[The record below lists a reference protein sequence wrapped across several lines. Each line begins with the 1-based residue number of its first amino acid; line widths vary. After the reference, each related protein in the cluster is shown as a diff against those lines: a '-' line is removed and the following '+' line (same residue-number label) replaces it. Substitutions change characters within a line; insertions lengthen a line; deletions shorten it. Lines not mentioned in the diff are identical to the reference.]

1 MPEKIIYKTKA
12 TAKGGREGHVSS
24 EDGTIDLT
32 LVKPKEMG
40 GDGTP
45 GANPETLFACGYAA
59 CFESAARFA
68 ASKAGFTVGPQSY
81 VTAEVGIGPRPGS
94 GFQLDVTLYA
104 HLDGL
109 DKQDA
114 EMVVQTAHNELC
126 PYSHATRGN
135 VNVKLQVV

>member
-1 MPEKIIYKTKA
+1 MSDKITYKTKA

-24 EDGTIDLT
+24 EDGAISLD

-40 GDGTP
+40 GKGTV

-59 CFESAARFA
+59 CFESATRFA
-68 ASKAGFTVGPQSY
+68 ASKAGLKVGPQSY
-81 VTAEVGIGPRPGS
+81 VTAEVGIGPRTGG
-94 GFQLDVTLYA
+94 GFQLDVTLYV

-109 DKQDA
+109 DKQQA
-114 EMVVQTAHNELC
+114 QMAATTAHNEIC

-135 VNVKLQVV
+135 VNVKLRIV